1 MTVFSPKELFIKFS
15 YDHCDGLSIG
25 TRGMAWGFG
34 ARYDIDGLTQL
45 MKLLPYS
52 CMNDVTQLIKN
63 SVDEDYKKAYG
74 NSPPAKGFEDGA
86 GKLALPYKFLQ
97 ILDPDAFQEIQISM
111 SSSHAYAIRNAADIS
126 RACDTFIVSRAG
138 GDSFYKWEGRGAT
151 EVMDLFGASFSFE
164 QALFLMGPN
173 FVVTTGGQAR
183 GNGCGGEYPDYL
195 SCMPEKLTAKH
206 YCECPPFAEC
216 PPTKKICKYPT
227 CPPTVCKTCAE
238 KSGHAQET
246 SVASG
251 TFGALDGKNY
261 NGEDQFIKYHVGYL
275 TRKSYP
281 GYANFI
287 TQGDPFVSSDNTIF
301 LKQMQSQN
309 GVNYKKAQYDDKLT
323 KHYVHKKD
331 RKIKNEA
338 DIKIKRIKTITMVS
352 TPTHIK
358 NCLHNG
364 YGVVITSNV
373 GFSDKRNSIGISY
386 PDRLWYH
393 TMAIIG
399 YDDTK
404 RLYHEGLYLFANSWG
419 DWNYGGHPDWGPLP
433 KGSFLVTESHLAC
446 MLRMPRVDKMWDC
459 RVGLKK
465 CRMLDQIEVG
475 FIGFRPPA
483 TLVGAIHHESDRFT
497 GSQRIIWVYYDFN
510 GLRHQFRDQ
519 VRCDKFALLDAE
531 ESGNNCFPM
540 QDCDYISCGPNQ
552 KPWGYAFALS
562 FDDDPPFRKKDMR
575 YEQFFMVPPS

>member
-15 YDHCDGLSIG
+15 YDHCGGPSVG
-25 TRGMAWGFG
+25 TRGMSWGFG
-34 ARYDIDGLTQL
+34 AKYDIDALTQL

-52 CMNDVTQLIKN
+52 CMNDATQLIKD
-63 SVDEDYKKAYG
+63 SVDENYKKAYG
-74 NSPPAKGFEDGA
+74 YPPLTKSFEDGA

-97 ILDPDAFQEIQISM
+97 ILDPDAFQEIQTSM
-111 SSSHAYAIRNAADIS
+111 SSSPAYAIRNAADIS
-126 RACDTFIVSRAG
+126 RACDTFMVSRTG

-151 EVMDLFGASFSFE
+151 EVMDIFGASDSFE
-164 QALFLMGPN
+164 RALFLMGPN

-183 GNGCGGEYPDYL
+183 GNGCGAIYPDYL
-195 SCMPEKLTAKH
+195 SCMPAKLTAKH
-206 YCECPPFAEC
+206 TCVCPLENVCPPA
-216 PPTKKICKYPT
+216 KK
-227 CPPTVCKTCAE
+227 VCTIGGNFKGTCAE
-238 KSGHAQET
+238 IAGQAQET
-246 SVASG
+246 SVSSG
-251 TFGALDGKNY
+251 TFGALTGKND

-309 GVNYKKAQYDDKLT
+309 GVNYKTAQYDDKLT
-323 KHYVHKKD
+323 KHYVHKKNT
-331 RKIKNEA
+331 RIQEA

-459 RVGLKK
+459 RVGLKR
-465 CRMLDQIEVG
+465 CRMLDLIDAK
-475 FIGFRPPA
+475 FDMFRPPV
-483 TLVGAIHHESDRFT
+483 TLIGAVDWSTDGGLIKERT
-497 GSQRIIWVYYDFN
+497 QRILWIYYDFN
-510 GLRHQFRDQ
+510 GVRQTFRDQ
-519 VRCDKFALLDAE
+519 VRCDKFALKDAE

-540 QDCDYISCGPNQ
+540 EDCDYISCGPNQ